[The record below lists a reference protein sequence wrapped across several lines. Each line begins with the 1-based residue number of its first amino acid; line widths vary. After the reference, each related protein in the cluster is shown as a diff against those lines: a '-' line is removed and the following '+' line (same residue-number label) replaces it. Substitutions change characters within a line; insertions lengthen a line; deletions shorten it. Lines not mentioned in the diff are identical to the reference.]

1 MRLNQYISSAG
12 LCSRRKAD
20 QLIIEQRVKVNG
32 EAIPFHYRV
41 HEGDIVE
48 VDGKLI
54 VAKENN
60 IYILFNKPPGII
72 CTAAQHIEM
81 NIIDYI
87 NYPERIFS
95 VGRLDRQSEGLILL
109 TNNGEIANQLLKE
122 EFEVEKDYI
131 VTVDR
136 DITPEFIEHLS
147 SGPKIYDPRK
157 KSYVHTN
164 PCVVVQLDERRFQIT
179 LSQGLNKQ
187 IRRMCRSFHYT
198 VTTLQRIR
206 MKSLM
211 LGSLPLGEW
220 RYLTEEEVD
229 LLSRTTFVGT
239 DTKGNRQL

>member
-20 QLIIEQRVKVNG
+20 QFIKEQRVKVNG
-32 EAIPFHYRV
+32 EPIPFHYHV
-41 HEGDIVE
+41 KEGDVVE
-48 VDGKLI
+48 VDGEQI
-54 VAKENN
+54 IPKEND
-60 IYILFNKPPGII
+60 IYILFNKPPGVI

-136 DITPEFIEHLS
+136 EITPEFIEHLS
-147 SGPKIYDPRK
+147 SGPKIYNPRK
-157 KSYVHTN
+157 KSYVSTN
-164 PCVVVQLDERRFQIT
+164 PCPVVQLDSRRFQIT
-179 LSQGLNKQ
+179 LSQGLNRQ
-187 IRRMCRSFHYT
+187 IRRMCRSAHYT
-198 VTTLQRIR
+198 VTTLQRVR
-206 MKSLM
+206 MKNLT

-220 RYLTEEEVD
+220 RYLTAEEVA
-229 LLSRTTFVGT
+229 LLSRTT
-239 DTKGNRQL
+239 

>member
-32 EAIPFHYRV
+32 EVIPFHYRV

-147 SGPKIYDPRK
+147 SGPKIYNPRK
-157 KSYVHTN
+157 KSYVCTS

-220 RYLTEEEVD
+220 RYLTEEEVAF
-229 LLSRTTFVGT
+229 LNRTI
-239 DTKGNRQL
+239 